1 MTLLYRVTV
10 EMLILAAV
18 APLLV
23 LALGRGRWHRAGLL
37 GHPAV
42 GMVAFNGTLLAGL
55 APPAV
60 QAASRSLALGTLAQ
74 IVFLGAA
81 LSFWWP
87 ILRPRAE
94 GGLTPIGRIGYL
106 LIAGV
111 PVTIP
116 GVLLAF
122 SRHPLYPGAQDSGAL
137 GLTPLDDQQ
146 LAGLVLFGTAK
157 AILVTLTLVTLWRML
172 AASDAPPDDGWS
184 EGAADRPPPQAPGW
198 FRRLEEDLPAEP
210 AAPLRPAAR
219 GTPSGSWARGTGL
232 PPPPGGRA
240 RTAPAARPR

>member
-23 LALGRGRWHRAGLL
+23 LAVGRGRWQRAGPL

-42 GMVAFNGTLLAGL
+42 GMVAFNATLLAGL

-60 QAASRSLALGTLAQ
+60 QAASRSAALEALAQ
-74 IVFLGAA
+74 IVFLSAA
-81 LSFWWP
+81 MSFWWP
-87 ILRPRAE
+87 ILRPRAL

-122 SRHPLYPGAQDSGAL
+122 SRHPLYAGAQDTGGL
-137 GLTPLDDQQ
+137 GLTPLADQQ

-157 AILVTLTLVTLWRML
+157 AILVALTFVTLWRLL
-172 AASDAPPDDGWS
+172 APSDAPWDDGWD
-184 EGAADRPPPQAPGW
+184 EGAVATAPPHPPEW
-198 FRRLEEDLPAEP
+198 FGRLEEDLPAEP

-219 GTPSGSWARGTGL
+219 GTPSGSRARGTGL
-232 PPPPGGRA
+232 RQPPGEGA
-240 RTAPAARPR
+240 RPAPAVRPR